1 MRGATT
7 PFRETHVQVE
17 ISIHAPHA
25 GRDVLRRHGIVA
37 GKLISIHAPHA
48 GRDLKNV
55 YQHTMNDISIHAP
68 HAGRDYATQGARRTA
83 LISIHA
89 PHAGRDW
96 LLLPFPAPYCA
107 ISIHAPHAGR
117 DMTK

>member
-1 MRGATT
+1 MRGATDKRT
-7 PFRETHVQVE
+7 REQRKAD

-89 PHAGRDW
+89 PHAGRD
-96 LLLPFPAPYCA
+96 
-107 ISIHAPHAGR
+107 
-117 DMTK
+117 